1 MHNYIIGIDTGGTF
15 TDAVLLDKGDGTI
28 LATAKTPTTHYRL
41 SEGITTAL
49 AEILRL
55 HPAAAQQSGAVCVS
69 STLATNSVVEN
80 KGARVAVL
88 VIGYVKHFKLPVRS
102 IAYVDGG
109 HTIDGSEEQPL
120 DLDTLVELLAD
131 LKNEV
136 DAYGVC
142 AAMAMK
148 NPTHELVAEKAIA
161 MVDPKPVFCSHRI
174 SQQAGMQRRAAT
186 VALHARLMP
195 VMSDF
200 VAGVKKAMG
209 EHRLQC
215 PLLIV
220 GGNGSALAAERVVGE
235 AALTVASG
243 PACSARFGAQQGA
256 ADCLVVDVGGT
267 TTDIALIDGGRPQL
281 AAEGCRIGD
290 WLTHVEAIDMHTGAI
305 GGDSHVHLDS
315 FSTLHLGPGRVT
327 PLALTGQLPSPGDW
341 LGAEDCS
348 RLILVRS
355 EAVDA
360 LPANELGKLL
370 GSANW
375 LTPAAIRAH
384 TGLGGIPLDRQLEE
398 LAEKEMITT
407 SGFTPTDALHVLGKL
422 SIGDPTAAIAGAEI
436 LGKAAGLS
444 GRDFARKV
452 LELAE
457 EAIANLVLD
466 YLGRR
471 FWGDGFG
478 AFLAG
483 RAAQPALGVEFTLR
497 LPLVGIGA
505 AARTLLP
512 GVAARL
518 KTTVSFPRY
527 GEVGNAVGAAL
538 IGLAENRPPP

>member
-41 SEGITTAL
+41 SAGIATAL
-49 AEILRL
+49 TEILRL
-55 HPAAAQQSGAVCVS
+55 HPAAARQSSAVCVS

-88 VIGYVKHFKLPVRS
+88 VIGYVKHFKLPVKS

-161 MVDPKPVFCSHRI
+161 MIDPKPVFCSHRI
-174 SQQAGMQRRAAT
+174 SQQAGMQGRAAT

-195 VMSDF
+195 VMSAFID
-200 VAGVKKAMG
+200 GVKKAMS
-209 EHRLQC
+209 EHDLQC

-243 PACSARFGAQQGA
+243 PACSARFGAQQEA

-267 TTDIALIDGGRPQL
+267 TTDIALIADGRPQL
-281 AAEGCRIGD
+281 AEEGCRIGD
-290 WLTHVEAIDMHTGAI
+290 WLTHVAAIDMHTGGI

-315 FSTLHLGPGRVT
+315 QGTFHLGPGRVS
-327 PLALTGQLPSPGDW
+327 PLVLTGQLPPPGDW

-348 RLILVRS
+348 RLIVVRH

-370 GSANW
+370 CSANW

-398 LAEKEMITT
+398 LAQREMITT
-407 SGFTPTDALHVLGKL
+407 SGFTPTDALHVLGQL
-422 SIGDPTAAIAGAEI
+422 SIGDPAAAIAGAEI

-444 GRDFARKV
+444 SQDFARKV

-457 EAIANLVLD
+457 ETIANLVLD
-466 YLGRR
+466 YLARR
-471 FWGDGFG
+471 FWGDGLG
-478 AFLAG
+478 AFLAS
-483 RAAQPALGVEFTLR
+483 RAAHPALGVEFTLR

-505 AARTLLP
+505 AARALLP

-518 KTTVSFPRY
+518 KTTVSFPRH

-538 IGLAENRPPP
+538 IGLSGNRPPP

>member
-15 TDAVLLDKGDGTI
+15 TDAVLLDTGDGTI
-28 LATAKTPTTHYRL
+28 LATTKTPTTHYRL
-41 SEGITTAL
+41 SEGIATAL
-49 AEILRL
+49 GEILRL
-55 HPAAAQQSGAVCVS
+55 HPAAARQSSAVCVS

-88 VIGYVKHFKLPVRS
+88 VIGYVKHFKLPVKS
-102 IAYVDGG
+102 VAYVDGG

-120 DLDTLVELLAD
+120 DLDALVELLD
-131 LKNEV
+131 DMKNEV

-148 NPTHELVAEKAIA
+148 NPTHELVTEKAIA

-174 SQQAGMQRRAAT
+174 SHQAGMQGRAAT

-195 VMSDF
+195 VMSAF
-200 VAGVKKAMG
+200 VAGVKKAMS
-209 EHRLQC
+209 EHGLHC

-256 ADCLVVDVGGT
+256 ADCLVIDVGGT
-267 TTDIALIDGGRPQL
+267 TTDIALIGDHQPQL
-281 AAEGCRIGD
+281 AAEGCRIGG
-290 WLTHVEAIDMHTGAI
+290 WLTHVPAIDMHTGGI
-305 GGDSHVHLDS
+305 GGDSHVQLDRQG
-315 FSTLHLGPGRVT
+315 TLHLGPGRVR
-327 PLALTGQLPSPGDW
+327 PLALSDQLPPPGDW
-341 LGAEDCS
+341 LGAEDGS
-348 RLILVRS
+348 RLIVVRR

-370 GSANW
+370 RSANW

-384 TGLGGIPLDRQLEE
+384 TGLGGIPLDRQIEE
-398 LAEKEMITT
+398 LAQQEMISS
-407 SGFTPTDALHVLGKL
+407 SGFTPTDALHVLGEL
-422 SIGDPTAAIAGAEI
+422 SIGDPVAAIAGAEI
-436 LGKAAGLS
+436 LGRAAGLS

-452 LELAE
+452 LDLAE
-457 EAIANLVLD
+457 ERIADLVLD

-471 FWGDGFG
+471 CWGEGFG

-483 RAAQPALGVEFTLR
+483 RAAHPALGVEFTLR

-505 AARTLLP
+505 AARALLP

-518 KTTVSFPRY
+518 KTTVSFPQY

-538 IGLAENRPPP
+538 IGLSRNQPPP